1 MFCECVFFLSLS
13 FLFWSQVGSFLHSTT
28 SGRWEDVI
36 ASALLPPPV
45 GGAENPIWSKSVEWR
60 DGARTGRPAP
70 PPRRTS
76 PGRRALPGTLI
87 GPVPGGDPGPAPAQP
102 AARPPPRACL
112 FFCCSPPPGPLPKS
126 RPCTRSEPRGRAR
139 PAHGIR
145 CPVRPFPDLALCSGL
160 SISPPA
166 SAPPSSL
173 APPLHHQI
181 RRCRR
186 CEEGGRAHR
195 KMKGARLHAAGQASR

>member
-1 MFCECVFFLSLS
+1 MLCVCVRVCALS
-13 FLFWSQVGSFLHSTT
+13 FEGGLQVGSFLHSTT

-76 PGRRALPGTLI
+76 PGRGALPGTLI
-87 GPVPGGDPGPAPAQP
+87 GPVPGGDPGPAPVQP

-126 RPCTRSEPRGRAR
+126 PPGTRSEPRGAAPAWPAASAAR
-139 PAHGIR
+139 CAPSQTSPCARGA
-145 CPVRPFPDLALCSGL
+145 PFPRL
-160 SISPPA
+160 PRR
-166 SAPPSSL
+166 
-173 APPLHHQI
+173 PLH
-181 RRCRR
+181 
-186 CEEGGRAHR
+186 
-195 KMKGARLHAAGQASR
+195 L

>member
-1 MFCECVFFLSLS
+1 MEASGRGSRRGARSVGGTKCFVSVFFPSVCLSLCLFF

-76 PGRRALPGTLI
+76 PGCRVLPGTLI

-102 AARPPPRACL
+102 AARRPERACFSAAL
-112 FFCCSPPPGPLPKS
+112 PLP
-126 RPCTRSEPRGRAR
+126 
-139 PAHGIR
+139 
-145 CPVRPFPDLALCSGL
+145 VPFPNLAPAPAR
-160 SISPPA
+160 SPGAAPGGPTA
-166 SAPPSSL
+166 SAAGCAPSQTSPCARGSPFPRL
-173 APPLHHQI
+173 PRRPLH
-181 RRCRR
+181 
-186 CEEGGRAHR
+186 
-195 KMKGARLHAAGQASR
+195 L

>member
-1 MFCECVFFLSLS
+1 MCVFSLSL
-13 FLFWSQVGSFLHSTT
+13 LGELQVGSFLHSTT
-28 SGRWEDVI
+28 SSRWEDVI

-87 GPVPGGDPGPAPAQP
+87 GPVPAGDPGPAPVQP
-102 AARPPPRACL
+102 AARPPPRAFL

-126 RPCTRSEPRGRAR
+126 PPSTGSEPGGAA
-139 PAHGIR
+139 PAG
-145 CPVRPFPDLALCSGL
+145 PA
-160 SISPPA
+160 A
-166 SAPPSSL
+166 SAAPCAPSQTSLCAREPRFPACLGAPFISSL
-173 APPLHHQI
+173 PPTSTTKSGDVGDV
-181 RRCRR
+181 RK
-186 CEEGGRAHR
+186 GGERTGR
-195 KMKGARLHAAGQASR
+195 